1 MIDAMRKKIQSL
13 KEKEDGA
20 IGYIL
25 AWVLG
30 VPVSVLFLIFILR
43 GCR

>member
-1 MIDAMRKKIQSL
+1 MIDAIKMKIRSL

-20 IGYIL
+20 IGYIV

-30 VPVSVLFLIFILR
+30 VPVSVLFLVFILR